1 MNFFKQTTLI
11 GIGLIGSSIA
21 RALKKK
27 KVTKKICIFS
37 RTERTINKAKKL
49 KLGNFYTND
58 LEKSVEGSDLI
69 IICTPLS
76 TYKKILDKL
85 LELGMVHRIES
96 MNSFVAC
103 RQEKCHGKNKEINLF
118 TICKICGDVQEL
130 LSNGLKNI
138 VKSLSKDNNFLLK
151 CSVLELNGVCSKCKD

>member
-1 MNFFKQTTLI
+1 MGLLLVSKKNVITYKNSFLI
-11 GIGLIGSSIA
+11 ND
-21 RALKKK
+21 KEVK
-27 KVTKKICIFS
+27 
-37 RTERTINKAKKL
+37 NKAKQAS
-49 KLGNFYTND
+49 
-58 LEKSVEGSDLI
+58 ELI
-69 IICTPLS
+69 KKQSLVMNLLSQAKGPLS
-76 TYKKILDKL
+76 AYQILHDLNDHGFRGPTQVYRVLDKL

-118 TICKICGDVQEL
+118 TICKICGSVQEL

-151 CSVLELNGVCSKCKD
+151 SSVLELNGVCSKCKE